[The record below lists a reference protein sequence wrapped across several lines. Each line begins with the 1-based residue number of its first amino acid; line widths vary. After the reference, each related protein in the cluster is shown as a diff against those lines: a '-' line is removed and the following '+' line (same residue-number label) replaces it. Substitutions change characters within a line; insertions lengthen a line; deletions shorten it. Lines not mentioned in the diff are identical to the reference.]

1 MRWIV
6 RLIVLLVI
14 VVVLAVGA
22 LFVVPAERIA
32 SLATRQF
39 ETATGRAL
47 TITGGVRP
55 SLWPVI
61 GARIDGVTLAN
72 VAGSDAGPLLSAE
85 SVDLGVDLSAL
96 VGGSVV
102 VRRFEARSPRIV
114 LERDAQGRGNWMF
127 EGLGSGAPASQEAA
141 TRSGVPP
148 IALDQA
154 IIQDATLRYID
165 HVTGTDIT
173 LEGITLELSM
183 PEVGGAARLRVAA
196 RRGGQDAQVS
206 VDLGSVADLLSGGVV
221 NIAATATTA
230 SASVEFTG
238 RAGLEPLAAEGR
250 LTVEGSRLAPLLAF
264 AGISGPEP
272 LPEGARPLTL
282 GGQVTLAP
290 SGSLH
295 LRDGVLGIGANR
307 LRLALDLTTAGERP
321 NLTGEI
327 AADALDLRAFTTGGA
342 AAPAAAPGWP
352 TTRID
357 ASALGLLDA
366 RVALTTAA
374 VQTGFADLDSFR
386 GLLTIDRSR
395 GVLSLTEVRAFE
407 GSLTGEVVANNRSG
421 LSVGG
426 NLQLRN
432 VNLMPMLRQTAG
444 FDRLSGTA
452 AVDLRFLGSGASVD
466 AIMRSLE
473 GQGRIDFGAGEIR
486 GFDLAGMLSNLDPSY
501 VGAGNSTIYT
511 SITGGF
517 TMQNGVLRN
526 EDLRLEA
533 ALLGVGGT
541 GTVDLGAQV
550 LDYRVTPEALR
561 NAETGSALR
570 VPLLITGPWSAPRFR
585 LDLEGLAEQRLGEE
599 RARLEA
605 RAREEVQRLE
615 TEARARVE
623 AEVRQ
628 RLNLPAAGA
637 QPATG
642 DPAAAPSVE
651 DRARSELLRLLSP
664 GTPEPAAPAGN

>member
-6 RLIVLLVI
+6 RLIVLLVVI
-14 VVVLAVGA
+14 VGVAVGA
-22 LFVVPAERIA
+22 LFVVPADRIA
-32 SLATRQF
+32 SLATSQF
-39 ETATGRAL
+39 ESATGRAL

-55 SLWPVI
+55 SLWPVM

-72 VAGSDAGPLLSAE
+72 VAGSDAGPMLSAE

-127 EGLGSGAPASQEAA
+127 EGLGSGAATSDPAA
-141 TRSGVPP
+141 SGGLPP
-148 IALDQA
+148 ISLDQA
-154 IIQDATLRYID
+154 IIENATLRYID
-165 HVTGTDIT
+165 HGTGTDIT
-173 LEGITLELSM
+173 LQGITLELSM

-196 RRGGQDAQVS
+196 RRGGQDARIS
-206 VDLGSVADLLSGGVV
+206 VELGSVADLLAGGVV
-221 NIAATATTA
+221 TVAATATTDG
-230 SASVEFTG
+230 ASVGFTG

-250 LTVEGSRLAPLLAF
+250 LSVEGSQLAPLLAF

-272 LPEGARPLTL
+272 LPAGALPLTL

-290 SGSLH
+290 AGSVH
-295 LRDGVLGIGANR
+295 LREGVLGFGANR
-307 LRLALDLTTAGERP
+307 LRLALDLTTAGERL
-321 NLTGEI
+321 NLSGEI
-327 AADALDLRAFTTGGA
+327 AADSLDLRAFTTGGE
-342 AAPAAAPGWP
+342 AAPAAPGWP

-366 RVALTTAA
+366 RVALTTGP
-374 VQTGFADLDSFR
+374 VQTGFADLDALR
-386 GLLTIDRSR
+386 GLLTIDRAR
-395 GVLSLTEVRAFE
+395 GVLALSEVRAFE
-407 GSLTGEVVANNRSG
+407 GVLTGEVVANNRSG

-432 VNLMPMLRQTAG
+432 VNLLPLLRQTAG
-444 FDRLSGTA
+444 FERLSGTA
-452 AVDLRFLGSGASVD
+452 ALDLRFLGSGASVD

-473 GQGRIDFGAGEIR
+473 GQGRLDLGAGEIR

-501 VGAGNSTIYT
+501 VGAGNSTIYN

-517 TMQNGVLRN
+517 TMQGGVLRN

-550 LDYRVTPEALR
+550 LDYRVTPEAMR
-561 NAETGSALR
+561 NAETGAALR

-585 LDLEGLAEQRLGEE
+585 LDLAGLAETRVAEE
-599 RARLEA
+599 RERLEA

-623 AEVRQ
+623 AEIQQ
-628 RLNLPAAGA
+628 RLNLPAAEGQA
-637 QPATG
+637 ADG
-642 DPAAAPSVE
+642 AAPLSIE
-651 DRARSELLRLLSP
+651 DRARNELLRLLSP
-664 GTPEPAAPAGN
+664 GTPNPAPPANN